1 MAVVAL
7 AIWLICQGSAAIPP
21 AWAAAN
27 LDAARDARAVCAA
40 ACSADARRVAT
51 QPLQPADYRASAL
64 HQSGSASHGKAL
76 FNDARFACTRCHTV
90 DGTGGTVG
98 PDLLSIGDKYPR
110 LGLIQSILQPSS
122 NILPGYSTTIV
133 TTKSGEVYDGTR
145 REISPT
151 EIELRSTAGAVR
163 VQTRDIR
170 ETKTSSVS
178 PMPEGL
184 QLGMTLREFADLI
197 AYLETLKQPAP
208 DHRAG
213 AGTPDVIQSVGK
225 PIQLRPYHDAA
236 LRFEHPVWFSPLPGF
251 SNTFVILEHQRARVW
266 LLEKDPAGDRKTL
279 FGDFNAEV
287 SDGPFEGL
295 VAIAFHPKFRENRK
309 YYLKHEVIENKQRST
324 VVVEKQAAEDFKKD
338 SGSPSRRLL
347 KIDQPAENHNGG
359 TIAFGPDGYLY
370 IGMGDGGPQEDPLG
384 RSQSPYEWLGKMLR
398 IDVDRAENGKPY
410 GIPPTNPVRQ
420 NANPAVKPEIWAFG
434 FREPWRFS
442 FDRETGDLWVG
453 DVGQNHIEEV
463 TIVRAGENHGWNVYE
478 GFESFSDRYRRAGV
492 VYTPP
497 VVSLQRKHGV
507 SVTGGFV
514 YRGDSKS
521 SFHGVY
527 IFGDFESRRIWG
539 LTQESRTLT
548 KIRQLATSPARI
560 ASFGEDDE
568 GELYLVGY
576 DDGMIYQLDLQA
588 SVF

>member
-1 MAVVAL
+1 M
-7 AIWLICQGSAAIPP
+7 
-21 AWAAAN
+21 
-27 LDAARDARAVCAA
+27 
-40 ACSADARRVAT
+40 
-51 QPLQPADYRASAL
+51 
-64 HQSGSASHGKAL
+64 
-76 FNDARFACTRCHTV
+76 
-90 DGTGGTVG
+90 VG

-110 LGLIQSILQPSS
+110 LGLIQSIIEPSS
-122 NILPGYSTTIV
+122 NILPGYSTTLV
-133 TTKSGEVYDGTR
+133 RTKSGELYDGTL

-170 ETKTSSVS
+170 ERKTSSVS
-178 PMPEGL
+178 SMPDGL
-184 QLGMTLREFADLI
+184 HLGMTLREFADLI
-197 AYLETLKQPAP
+197 AYLETLKQPVP
-208 DHRAG
+208 EHDTR
-213 AGTPDVIQSVGK
+213 AGTPDVIQPLDK
-225 PIQLRPYHDAA
+225 PIQLRPFHGAA

-251 SNTFVILEHQRARVW
+251 NDTFVILEHQRARIW
-266 LLEKDPAGDRKTL
+266 LLEKDPAGDRKIL
-279 FGDFNAEV
+279 FGDFDAEV

-309 YYLKHEVIENKQRST
+309 YYLKHEIIENKQRST
-324 VVVEKQAAEDFKKD
+324 VVVEKQASEDFRKD
-338 SGSPSRRLL
+338 SGLPSRRLL

-384 RSQSPYEWLGKMLR
+384 RSQNPNELLGKMLR
-398 IDVDRAENGKPY
+398 VDVDQADNGKPY
-410 GIPPTNPVRQ
+410 GIPAAHPLRQ
-420 NANPAVKPEIWAFG
+420 NADRAAKPEIWALG

-453 DVGQNHIEEV
+453 DVGQNRFEEV

-478 GFESFSDRYRRAGV
+478 AFEPFSDRYRREGV
-492 VYTPP
+492 VYVPP

-514 YRGDSKS
+514 YRGNSKS
-521 SFHGVY
+521 SFYGVY

-539 LTQESRTLT
+539 LTQEARKLIT
-548 KIRQLATSPARI
+548 IRQLATSPARI
-560 ASFGEDDE
+560 ASFGEDHQ

-576 DDGMIYQLDLQA
+576 DDGMIYKLDLQT
-588 SVF
+588 SVFE